1 MVGRPLSQP
10 HLENEMIVADWTAAL
25 TGNGELVNQ
34 WIDSTP
40 NGQTYGSPGHVPSD
54 HVAVFEYQRAT
65 VKLHGDGRL
74 EREAHQP
81 AHRMG
86 LWTAA

>member
-1 MVGRPLSQP
+1 MS
-10 HLENEMIVADWTAAL
+10 
-25 TGNGELVNQ
+25 
-34 WIDSTP
+34 
-40 NGQTYGSPGHVPSD
+40 YGKPGHVPSD

-81 AHRMG
+81 MTPAS
-86 LWTAA
+86 LWTVA

>member
-1 MVGRPLSQP
+1 
-10 HLENEMIVADWTAAL
+10 MIVADWTAAL
-25 TGNGELVNQ
+25 KGNGELVNQ

-40 NGQTYGSPGHVPSD
+40 NGQAYGSPGHVPSD

-81 AHRMG
+81 MTPASF
-86 LWTAA
+86 WTVA